1 MNAKRLH
8 YLLIGMVSLLV
19 IGLIVGAYGIN
30 SLLVERTNGLTS
42 LKAKS
47 LALEEQKLS
56 LTKAEASIEKY
67 SELEKITKAIV
78 PEDKS
83 QAEAVSELVRIAGKY
98 GVSLASIT
106 FPASTLGG
114 GAVGTGAAPAPAT
127 TSGSA
132 GASKKSLSQLQTV
145 KSIPGVYELTIT
157 VTSDTSK
164 PVPYERFI
172 SFLDALENNRR
183 TAQVSSITIQP
194 DPVSPTNLTFSLT
207 LKVYVKP

>member
-8 YLLIGMVSLLV
+8 FILIGSITLLFLGLV
-19 IGLIVGAYGIN
+19 IGAYGIN
-30 SLLVERTNGLTS
+30 SLLSKRADGLMA

-47 LALEEQKLS
+47 LALDEQKIS
-56 LTKAEASIEKY
+56 LTKAKASIEKY
-67 SELEKITKAIV
+67 ADLEKITKAIV

-83 QAEAVSELVRIAGKY
+83 QAEAVREIVRIAGKY
-98 GVSLASIT
+98 DVSLSSIT

-114 GAVGTGAAPAPAT
+114 GATGTAPTPTGAN
-127 TSGSA
+127 SGSS
-132 GASKKSLSQLQTV
+132 SKKSLSQLQAV
-145 KSIPGVYELTIT
+145 KSIPGVYELDIT

-164 PVPYERFI
+164 PVPYEKFI
-172 SFLDALENNRR
+172 SFLAALENNRR

-194 DPVSPTNLTFSLT
+194 DPVTPKNLTFSLT